1 MRGHLPLQTSCL
13 PVWQH
18 TGEEPSLLSQA
29 THVTQKPC
37 SPFFNLYG
45 KKFVLCV
52 GSAAEISAARD
63 TDSEMLRRYGFGCES
78 QLLTQEDPAPNTF
91 V

>member
-1 MRGHLPLQTSCL
+1 M
-13 PVWQH
+13 
-18 TGEEPSLLSQA
+18 
-29 THVTQKPC
+29 
-37 SPFFNLYG
+37 
-45 KKFVLCV
+45 LCV